1 MAYRT
6 TLEQYYASVDAGDI
20 DHAMSLVAPDV
31 RFAILLPGKAVRGAD
46 RQGLVD
52 YLSGRGEVVR
62 RHVVSRSSRDGDLE
76 FVYGKVVEDA
86 RTTTGHFLAAV
97 HRDEA
102 GLISSYQVSFD
113 PELGLLPPT
122 GATEGAAAMNN
133 VPVSRTWFETMD
145 SDTPERVLDMITD
158 DFEMSVL
165 FATSDGA
172 AEFHGDR
179 EGLVGYLEQR
189 EKSVLTHHILRGQ
202 RMSDTELVL
211 GETRRGNTFEA
222 SFNSTA
228 QLSADGR
235 LVRRL
240 LICRT
245 PRVGFAT

>member
-1 MAYRT
+1 MANLT

-20 DHAMSLVAPDV
+20 DRAMTLVAPDV
-31 RFAILLPGKAVRGAD
+31 SFAILLPGKAVRGTE

-52 YLSGRGEVVR
+52 YLGGRGDVVR
-62 RHVVSRSSRDGDLE
+62 RHMVSRSSRDGDLE
-76 FVYGKVVEDA
+76 FVYGAVVEDD
-86 RTTTGHFLAAV
+86 RTTTGHFLAAA
-97 HRDEA
+97 RLDSA
-102 GLISSYQVSFD
+102 GLISGYQVSFD
-113 PELGLLPPT
+113 PDLGLLP
-122 GATEGAAAMNN
+122 ATEQQGPSPARKT
-133 VPVSRTWFETMD
+133 PLSYTWFETMD

-179 EGLVGYLEQR
+179 AGLIGYLEQR
-189 EKSVLTHHILRGQ
+189 EKSVLTHHILRGE
-202 RMSDTELVL
+202 RVGDTELVL
-211 GETRRGNTFEA
+211 GETRRDGTFEA

-228 QLSADGR
+228 QLSEDGS

-245 PRVGFAT
+245 PRVEFGK